1 MSRIRVVYEFFLK
14 KETNLDA
21 VWMEFKETM
30 DYVILPGNKRATF
43 L

>member
-1 MSRIRVVYEFFLK
+1 MVVSEFFLK

-21 VWMEFKETM
+21 VWMEFNETL
-30 DYVILPGNKRATF
+30 DYVILPGYKRATF